1 MKKTIAFLSISL
13 ALASCSDKKAE
24 LKSEIEALGSAEY
37 QNGETKRELCS
48 KQIDYINAYPKDS
61 ASEYYMENVA
71 LYLNR
76 VDSFDLSQ
84 TYTERYI
91 EAYPNAKN
99 LVEMKL
105 VRARNYVGMQKP
117 DSAYLVYDD
126 VVSETILS
134 NDDLRKL
141 KAVLLELSE
150 DDSRDDQDVMLFKL
164 AGVTEEILGFADAA
178 QVYADLYTRFPDS
191 KYAAFGMM
199 KHGDMMER
207 QQQIDSAK
215 AVYSLLIERYPDS
228 KHAAD
233 AKVMMETDVIGLSA
247 EEQLQKILE
256 AKANQ

>member
-1 MKKTIAFLSISL
+1 MKKTLAIVSISL
-13 ALASCSDKKAE
+13 ALVACSDKKAE
-24 LKSEIEALGSAEY
+24 LKSEIDALGAAEY
-37 QNGETKRELCS
+37 QDGETKRELCE
-48 KQIDYINAYPKDS
+48 KQTDYINAFPKDS
-61 ASEYYMENVA
+61 ASEFYMESVA

-76 VDSFDLSQ
+76 VDSFETSQ

-91 EAYPNAKN
+91 ETYPSAQN

-105 VRARNYVGMQKP
+105 LRARNYVGMQKA
-117 DSAYLVYDD
+117 DSAYYVYDD

-150 DDSRDDQDVMLFKL
+150 DESRDDQDVMLFKL
-164 AGVTEEILGFADAA
+164 GGVTEEILGFADAA
-178 QVYADLYTRFPDS
+178 KVYADLYTRFPES

-215 AVYSLLIERYPDS
+215 AVYTALIKRYPES